1 LDRDGSSKFVAYYQP
16 QAERRDALLYPNPLH
31 LIERDLITRP
41 VIELR
46 RPRRLVRGDQLGIL
60 HRPPVQQVR
69 RDPRRPEGVAGRG
82 GGESGGLGPA
92 LHHPHFAS
100 MAQSSAKAAGSS
112 SAFIAICGITLLWM
126 VTGPLFHWSDTW
138 QLVINTV
145 TNIVSMLMV
154 FLIQNTQ
161 NRESSA
167 LQLKVD
173 ELLRAVRGAQNA
185 FISLEDLNEDDL
197 NRLKEKYAAIA
208 TRARGE
214 SDLPSGESQP
224 ASGAA
229 PTSEE

>member
-1 LDRDGSSKFVAYYQP
+1 MS
-16 QAERRDALLYPNPLH
+16 
-31 LIERDLITRP
+31 IEDT
-41 VIELR
+41 
-46 RPRRLVRGDQLGIL
+46 
-60 HRPPVQQVR
+60 
-69 RDPRRPEGVAGRG
+69 
-82 GGESGGLGPA
+82 SMKTYW
-92 LHHPHFAS
+92 FAT
-100 MAQSSAKAAGSS
+100 MAQSTAKAAGSS

-167 LQLKVD
+167 LQLKID

-185 FISLEDLNEDDL
+185 FINLEDLSEDDL
-197 NRLKEKYAAIA
+197 NRLKERYSAIA

-214 SDLPSGESQP
+214 SNLPSGESE
-224 ASGAA
+224 
-229 PTSEE
+229 PTSGSGPTSRE